1 MYAIMICLDNKDDWI
16 FITEDTQDCL
26 DLRPLLF
33 DDIHDALLSA
43 EQWAARGKEEN
54 VKVVSYNY

>member
-1 MYAIMICLDNKDDWI
+1 MICLDDKVDWI
-16 FITEDTQDCL
+16 FITEGSTGL

-43 EQWAARGKEEN
+43 EQWASVGKEEN
-54 VKVVSYNY
+54 VKVVSYDY